1 MRLQYLMAAVRKG
14 PSGALERVPSAG
26 SRQKF
31 TGKTGVRSV
40 HPNSSP
46 LFKTQSESALSDRL
60 QKLSLKDGQN
70 NGTQRRLLSGWAGA
84 NGTVRSLA
92 DAAKLLQSESVKN
105 IVVVAGAGISTPSGI
120 PDFRTPG
127 TGLYDNL
134 QQYKIP
140 YPEAIFDIDYFHVNP
155 RPFFTLAKELYP
167 SGKYRP
173 NYIHYFLRLLHD
185 KGMLLRMYTQN
196 IDGLERLA
204 GIPEDKMVEAH
215 GTFATA
221 TCTMCK
227 QKLPGS
233 DIKEKIFTDKL
244 PRCPTRGCVG
254 IVKPDIVFFGEDL
267 PRRFYSY
274 MKDMLQTDLVLVMGT
289 SLEVQPFAGIID
301 TVRQNIPRVLFNR
314 EAVGPFRF
322 NRRAQDIVAAGDLV
336 DGMVKFASQVGWSED
351 MKQLITQMEGSFTIA
366 RVKTYLKLNKQP
378 PPPPQTNHRRNFST
392 QAYKGRPKFSIYNEE
407 SSSEESSESESDVT
421 SSDSSEEDGKR
432 RRVFKGGHHGRNIP
446 QTVNNRRNGAISTNN
461 GVRSTSA
468 KVTESGRRNVYT
480 QRTVKPTQSPV
491 GNLSG
496 RSVKSESAINS
507 NLTKV
512 KVEVRRPPLPKDM
525 RSVIKPEA
533 REAFVEDKAQVNKFG
548 KETNGSKSEVDKDK
562 STTKTD
568 DSKVE
573 TVLDKNSK
581 TDGSHKTGNREIYVE
596 KEIADSLV
604 QDITKTKYDKDG
616 SRSSLDIDIT
626 DKKIEK
632 VIPKPSSDHSVRT
645 RYATSKVLRGRQAL
659 QEKTKQENQ
668 SIDEVQSNGN
678 KVDSQTSA
686 SSERKH
692 SEKEVSETE
701 SVNRQDDVISL
712 KKQVSFKQETFA
724 TPKEAFEAIV
734 SEISERTNIDVGE
747 IADLTKSDR
756 KKILKKYGIKSLPPP
771 QTPNKPPL
779 GVQRNRH
786 VDSPMKLI
794 KLVQSESAVAS
805 GYFVDDNNMS
815 GIAKTNQADIPA
827 VSRIE
832 RERPLSVTEPKLNR
846 DKMDEKRTQIK
857 PWHEGTVSTNQM
869 SPIFNDV
876 KPIPSSTTLPS
887 GASSICSM
895 NSNDTGSKILSE
907 KTAKSFAKY
916 ASLTSGPS
924 HKKKKRHGSKKHR
937 ITLKDRPSPG
947 HKHTSKR
954 SELKTVNAV
963 PYGYAHKKNSKVKGV
978 GPFHRTNVRTL
989 NRDIDYADI
998 QFRSVSADIPKIS
1011 YQHRMKQSP
1020 SGNGV
1025 APEDMSGFSTPVNE
1039 NRDGS

>member
-1 MRLQYLMAAVRKG
+1 MRLQYLMAAVRK
-14 PSGALERVPSAG
+14 
-26 SRQKF
+26 
-31 TGKTGVRSV
+31 GKTGVRSV

-120 PDFRTPG
+120 PDFRIHEHSQATMM
-127 TGLYDNL
+127 
-134 QQYKIP
+134 
-140 YPEAIFDIDYFHVNP
+140 HVHSQATMMNVHSQATRIHVHSQATIMHAHSQATMIHVHSQATMMHVHSQATMIHVHSQATMMHWQEYLRTRWSRHTEPSP
-155 RPFFTLAKELYP
+155 RQ
-167 SGKYRP
+167 
-173 NYIHYFLRLLHD
+173 H
-185 KGMLLRMYTQN
+185 
-196 IDGLERLA
+196 
-204 GIPEDKMVEAH
+204 
-215 GTFATA
+215 
-221 TCTMCK
+221 
-227 QKLPGS
+227 
-233 DIKEKIFTDKL
+233 EKIFTDKL
-244 PRCPTRGCVG
+244 PRCPTRGCV
-254 IVKPDIVFFGEDL
+254 
-267 PRRFYSY
+267 
-274 MKDMLQTDLVLVMGT
+274 
-289 SLEVQPFAGIID
+289 VQPFAGIID

-351 MKQLITQMEGSFTIA
+351 MKQLITQMEGSFTI
-366 RVKTYLKLNKQP
+366 LNKQP